1 MRYKLI
7 IDNNLVEVEETELS
21 QVSIA
26 LNKQYEALN
35 NPTLYFSEWSKSVNI
50 PFTSRNNRIFSNIFR
65 VDGLVTNMN
74 IDPRK
79 KIDFVLLYNEE
90 IITRGYCKVTN
101 IYNNISNKYYQ
112 VNLFSTLGNL
122 LNEIK
127 QFTFFS
133 NTDVDAKYII
143 ENPLT
148 EGLKINKELVKSSFE
163 KDSCVIDINR
173 KSDLDYI
180 GFAPSYQGKYN
191 SFESGKYDIITDI
204 IEHPLGEVDEHY
216 IREFRSYY
224 QTPYI
229 WVNSLFQLVKKKLED
244 ITDYKLILDK
254 SFFNKNNPYWTNTIY
269 TCPSLFK
276 DNVDTVDT
284 TVKET
289 FKGNSEIGYKYSTR
303 ILNDSSNHHT
313 KIFPFNHFEGDVI
326 YNSETK
332 KFYPQSDSTH
342 FKGSFVYWLYAS
354 ATSTLG
360 DYCKLREDNALYLK
374 FKAVN
379 ANTNQDIVGA
389 EQIICFHDGENTR
402 TNFDNSIELDVTN
415 RDYPRIVM
423 LPETEANINDGFW
436 WGGEL
441 QIEFDINTTEP
452 FYIVVDNYTANNSKP
467 FETSISS
474 LTPHW
479 DWLWNDLWDTTR
491 GFTWY
496 LSCVRAEVENKLN
509 IRSNSEITLERI
521 WSKDISVYEVILNF
535 CKLYHLMFDLNETDK
550 TLTITTRDRY
560 FEPYEILDWTSKL
573 DRNKDY
579 ILQPIW
585 FDKKYLNFKYTDG
598 KGERFDYY
606 QNKYKVSYG
615 EQKVNTGYDFSTE
628 EENLIENLNPSMV
641 CTKKQS
647 SVSINTYDSTQ
658 ANFKGYGYKVLPKEV
673 YIENDN
679 NGTSANNFGAFY
691 FHNGKIQ
698 VDSELSLKDNNNK
711 PVILISDDSTLQIKR
726 GIYCWGGNNFTTCNY
741 IPLIST
747 YSADGKLSIQF
758 NEPKELYFNKEVV
771 PYDNPTYIYKGYWE
785 KYFNER
791 YNVQNK
797 MLTCHL
803 YITPTDYKDFKFNKF
818 IMLDNIL
825 YLVNKI
831 IDFDMSTK
839 GSTKVELLQIYDLK
853 AYTNS
858 NIKQPYLYTL
868 NDTLYATDEINKEY
882 VYSTSDW
889 DIMRKPFWLD
899 MNKDINDCLQ
909 YRYNTPCYTDR
920 KGFVLL
926 VNNEGLMC
934 MINVIQKGKIAY
946 LHTTP
951 NTIIFPQD
959 GGSQRI
965 GIDTEPNELS
975 VVSKPDWCNIQINK
989 AFDKISLIISTNDN
1003 RFRNRSGNIVLSNG
1017 VLQSTIV
1024 VNQQGNRII
1033 TGTNNNNGTTI
1044 DFDKPVVLSET
1055 EDTNIS
1061 VTISKEVNLET
1072 LTATNLEVIKPT
1084 KKIGK
1089 LDITFPVLQQ
1099 KRSTEQPDLGGIIK
1113 VNQTDNSILTIDY
1126 NIGENLKKYLVW
1138 IDGNVLVDDIN
1149 YYPYYELIE
1158 ENTKLVVTAIESQG
1172 KVFKEWSDKNT
1183 DITRTI
1189 TVNSDIHIYPIF
1201 TEEEKEGYQYDNGEL
1216 ILFDN
1221 NDIITYI

>member
-7 IDNNLVEVEETELS
+7 IDNNLIEVEETELS

-50 PFTSRNNRIFSNIFR
+50 PFTSRNNRIFSNIYR

-133 NTDVDAKYII
+133 NTDVDTKYII
-143 ENPLT
+143 ENPLSQ
-148 EGLKINKELVKSSFE
+148 GLKINKELVKSSFE
-163 KDSCVIDINR
+163 KDKCIIDINR

-204 IEHPLGEVDEHY
+204 IEHPQGELDEHY
-216 IREFRSYY
+216 TREFRSYY

-254 SFFNKNNPYWTNTIY
+254 SFFNKNNPYYTNTIY

-303 ILNDSSNHHT
+303 ILNDCSNHHT

-354 ATSTLG
+354 ATDRLG

-379 ANTNQDIVGA
+379 ANTNLDIVGA

-415 RDYPRIVM
+415 RDYPRIVVY
-423 LPETEANINDGFW
+423 PETGANTNDGFW

-452 FYIVVDNYTANNSKP
+452 FYIVVDNFTSNNSKP
-467 FETSISS
+467 FETSTSS
-474 LTPHW
+474 LIPHW
-479 DWLWNDLWDTTR
+479 DWAWRDLWDVTK

-496 LSCVRAEVENKLN
+496 ISCVSAEVENKLN

-521 WSKDISVYEVILNF
+521 WSKDISIYEVIINF
-535 CKLYHLMFDLNETDK
+535 CKMFHLMFDLDETEK

-560 FEPYEILDWTSKL
+560 FEPYEILDWSNKI

-615 EQKVNTGYDFSTE
+615 EQKVNTNYDFSSE

-641 CTKKQS
+641 CTKKQC
-647 SVSINTYDSTQ
+647 SVYINTYDSTQ

-698 VDSELSLKDNNNK
+698 VDSELSPKDINNK
-711 PVILISDDSTLQIKR
+711 PFIFISDDSTLQIKR
-726 GIYCWGGNNFTTCNY
+726 GIYCWGGNNFTTTNY

-747 YSADGKLSIQF
+747 YTADGKYSILF

-803 YITPTDYKDFKFNKF
+803 YLTPTDYKNFKFNKF
-818 IMLDNIL
+818 IILDNICC
-825 YLVNKI
+825 LVNRI

-868 NDTLYATDEINKEY
+868 NETLYATEEINKEY
-882 VYSTSDW
+882 VYSTSGW
-889 DIMRKPFWLD
+889 SVKIKPEWLD
-899 MNKDINDCLQ
+899 INRDINGYLQ
-909 YRYNTPCYTDR
+909 YKYNTPCYTDR

-926 VNNEGLMC
+926 VNNEGLSY
-934 MINVIQKGKIAY
+934 MINVIQKGDITY

-951 NTIIFPQD
+951 NTIIFPQE

-965 GIDTEPNELS
+965 NIETDPNELF
-975 VVSKPDWCNIQINK
+975 VVSKPEWCNVQVNK
-989 AFDKISLIISTNDN
+989 TFDKFSLIISTNDN
-1003 RFRNRSGNIVLSNG
+1003 IFIGRNGNVVLSNG
-1017 VLQSTIV
+1017 VVQSTIV
-1024 VNQQGNRII
+1024 VNQQGNRMI
-1033 TGTNNNNGTTI
+1033 TGTNNNNGTVI
-1044 DFDKPVVLSET
+1044 DFRKPVILSET

-1061 VTISKEVNLET
+1061 VVVSKEVNINT
-1072 LTATNLEVIKPT
+1072 LTATNLEPIKPT

-1089 LDITFPVLQQ
+1089 LDITLPVLQQ
-1099 KRSTEQPDLGGIIK
+1099 KRSVEQPDLGGVIK

-1138 IDGNVLVDDIN
+1138 IDGNVLVNDIN
-1149 YYPYYELIE
+1149 YYPFYELVE
-1158 ENTKLVVTAIESQG
+1158 ENTKLVVTAIEPQG
-1172 KVFKEWSDKNT
+1172 KIFKEWSDGNINIK
-1183 DITRTI
+1183 RTI
-1189 TVNSDIHIYPIF
+1189 TVDKDIHLYPIF
-1201 TEEEKEGYQYDNGEL
+1201 RDIENAYQYDNKETILYDNKEFLEL
-1216 ILFDN
+1216 
-1221 NDIITYI
+1221 

>member
-7 IDNNLVEVEETELS
+7 IDNNLIEVEETELS

-50 PFTSRNNRIFSNIFR
+50 PFTSRNNRIFSNIYR

-133 NTDVDAKYII
+133 NTDVDTKYII
-143 ENPLT
+143 ENPLS

-163 KDSCVIDINR
+163 KDKCIIDINR
-173 KSDLDYI
+173 KSDLDFI

-191 SFESGKYDIITDI
+191 SFESGKYDLITDI
-204 IEHPLGEVDEHY
+204 IEYPQGENDEHY
-216 IREFRSYY
+216 MREFRSYY

-229 WVNSLFQLVKKKLED
+229 WVNSLFQLVKQKLEE

-284 TVKET
+284 TAKET

-303 ILNDSSNHHT
+303 ILNDCSNHHT
-313 KIFPFNHFEGDVI
+313 KIFPFKHFEGDVI

-332 KFYPQSDSTH
+332 KFTPQSDSTH
-342 FKGSFVYWLYAS
+342 FKGSFVYWFYAS
-354 ATSTLG
+354 ATDRLG

-379 ANTNQDIVGA
+379 ANTNEDIIGS

-423 LPETEANINDGFW
+423 LPETGANTNDGFW

-467 FETSISS
+467 FETSTSS

-479 DWLWNDLWDTTR
+479 DWLWLDLWDVTR

-496 LSCVRAEVENKLN
+496 VSCVSAEVENKLN

-521 WSKDISVYEVILNF
+521 WSKDISIYEVIINF
-535 CKLYHLMFDLNETDK
+535 CKMFHLMFDLDETEK

-560 FEPYEILDWTSKL
+560 FEPYEILDWTSKI

-615 EQKVNTGYDFSTE
+615 EQKVNTGYDFSSE
-628 EENLIENLNPSMV
+628 EENLIEGLNPSMV

-647 SVSINTYDSTQ
+647 SVYINTYDSTQ
-658 ANFKGYGYKVLPKEV
+658 ANFKGFGYKVLPTEV
-673 YIENDN
+673 YLENDA

-698 VDSELSLKDNNNK
+698 VDSELSPKDNNNK
-711 PVILISDDSTLQIKR
+711 PYIFISDDSTLQIKR
-726 GIYCWGGNNFTTCNY
+726 GIYCWGGNNFTTTNY

-747 YSADGKLSIQF
+747 YSADGKYSLLF
-758 NEPKELYFNKEVV
+758 NEPKELYFSKEIV
-771 PYDNPTYIYKGYWE
+771 PYDNPTYLYKGYWE

-803 YITPTDYKDFKFNKF
+803 YLTPTDYKNFKFNKF
-818 IMLDNIL
+818 VLLDNIL

-868 NDTLYATDEINKEY
+868 NETLYATDEINKEY
-882 VYSTSDW
+882 VYSTSGW
-889 DIMRKPFWLD
+889 SVKIKPDWLD
-899 MNKDINDCLQ
+899 INRDINGYLQ
-909 YRYNTPCYTDR
+909 YKYNTPCYSDR

-926 VNNEGLMC
+926 TNNEGLLYT
-934 MINVIQKGKIAY
+934 IEVVQKGNIAY

-965 GIDTEPNELS
+965 SIDTEPNELF
-975 VVSKPDWCNIQINK
+975 VVSKPEWCNVQVNK
-989 AFDKISLIISTNDN
+989 TFDKFSLIISTNDN
-1003 RFRNRSGNIVLSNG
+1003 IFIGRNGNVVLSNG
-1017 VLQSTIV
+1017 INQSTIV
-1024 VNQQGNRII
+1024 VNQQGNRMI
-1033 TGTNNNNGTTI
+1033 TGTNNNNGTII
-1044 DFDKPVVLSET
+1044 DFRKPVILSET

-1061 VTISKEVNLET
+1061 VVVSKEVNINT
-1072 LTATNLEVIKPT
+1072 LTATNLEPIKPT

-1089 LDITFPVLQQ
+1089 LDITLPVLQQ
-1099 KRSTEQPDLGGIIK
+1099 KRSTEQPDLGGVIK

-1138 IDGNVLVDDIN
+1138 IDGNVLVDNIN

-1158 ENTKLVVTAIESQG
+1158 ENTKLVVTAIEPQG

-1183 DITRTI
+1183 DITRTL
-1189 TVNSDIHIYPIF
+1189 TVDKDIIIYPIF
-1201 TEEEKEGYQYDNGEL
+1201 IDNENAYQYDNKETILYDNKEFIEL
-1216 ILFDN
+1216 
-1221 NDIITYI
+1221 